1 MAEITYTNQRGVNAP
16 LYIFLDASVLPPPAD
31 RTSNSYTIRYNSTDS
46 QGPFGSSYGS
56 LLGYTF
62 TLEGTGFEYDG
73 DGVPTAGTVLSIV
86 VKDASGNTIVTA
98 TGIEDSLSDFYAS
111 LHDIGSVPPQP
122 DPEAAVSL
130 LFLPRSIVQT
140 GSASID
146 HLVDHGA
153 GGTMNGMGG
162 DDIILGRSSNLT
174 VVGGLGSDEII
185 LGNRS
190 GLNNIIVHGGDID
203 GTSNAADED
212 VLKIHQ
218 NASFANITNIDRIY
232 FQGPNLHVKIG
243 SSVIGSLSS
252 TFSIG
257 VTTKETTAIITV
269 GRTGGETVKLDLSAW
284 SMSHNVKMDFDLGA
298 GETTARADHVIGTS
312 GYDIISTGLGNDTL
326 DGAGLH
332 DTLNGGDGDD
342 VLISQGFSTSAKTLE
357 ILDGGNGIDL
367 AVITRYSRTL
377 AHQLDLSAAGPHKL
391 VDGTELR
398 GIERIEF
405 QGGYLADRITG
416 GQYADTISGYNGA
429 DTLNGGA
436 GDDVLFGE
444 AGADSL
450 IGGQGDD
457 TFIIHDAGDTIVE
470 VAGQGIDTVLTTL
483 DFSLAAFG
491 AVENLKVETAEDAA
505 AVSLTGNA
513 LANTLAGNAG
523 KNVLKGSSGN
533 DRLEGLLGDDLLYG
547 GAGKDVLIGGAGKD
561 PFVFDTRP
569 NKTTNLDTISGF
581 SAMDDTIRLENAIFK
596 GLKKTGTL
604 SKSAFVTGSKAK
616 DSNDRILYDKKTGDV
631 LYDADG
637 SGKTAA
643 VKIVKIAEKVALT
656 HADFFVI

>member
-16 LYIFLDASVLPPPAD
+16 LYMFLDASTETQPAD
-31 RTSNSYTIRYNSTDS
+31 RTSNSYTIRYNSIDS
-46 QGPFGSSYGS
+46 QGPFGWSYGS

-62 TLEGTGFEYDG
+62 TVEGTGFEYDG
-73 DGVPTAGTVLSIV
+73 TGIPTAGTVGSIV
-86 VKDASGNTIVTA
+86 VRDASGNTIVTA
-98 TGIEDSLSDFYAS
+98 TGLENSLSDFYEN
-111 LHDIGSVPPQP
+111 LHDVGSVPPQP
-122 DPEAAVSL
+122 DPEAAVSR

-140 GSASID
+140 GSISID

-203 GTSNAADED
+203 GASNATDED
-212 VLKIHQ
+212 VLKIYQ

-232 FQGPNLHVKIG
+232 FQGPDLQVKIG
-243 SSVIGSLSS
+243 SSVVSALSS
-252 TFSIG
+252 TFSVG
-257 VTTKETTAIITV
+257 VMTKETTAIITV
-269 GRTGGETVKLDLSAW
+269 GRTGGEAVKFDLSDW
-284 SMSHNVKMDFDLGA
+284 SISHNVKMDFDLVA

-312 GYDIISTGLGNDTL
+312 GYDIISTGFGNDTL

-342 VLISQGFSTSAKTLE
+342 VLISQGVTSSAKTSE
-357 ILDGGNGIDL
+357 ILDGGEGIDL

-377 AHQLDLSAAGPHKL
+377 AHQLDLSVAGPYKL
-391 VDGTELR
+391 VDGTVLR

-405 QGGYLADRITG
+405 QGGYLADKITG
-416 GQYADTISGYNGA
+416 GQYADTISGYNGD

-436 GDDVLFGE
+436 GNDVLFGE

-470 VAGQGIDTVLTTL
+470 LAGQGMDTVLTTVG
-483 DFSLAAFG
+483 FSLATLRT
-491 AVENLKVETAEDAA
+491 VENLKVEKAEDAA
-505 AVSLTGNA
+505 AINLTGNA

-523 KNVLKGSSGN
+523 RNVLKGSSGN

-547 GAGKDVLIGGAGKD
+547 GAGKDILIGGAGKD
-561 PFVFDTRP
+561 SFVFDTRP

-581 SAMDDTIRLENAIFK
+581 SGKDDTIRLENAIFK
-596 GLKKTGTL
+596 SLKKTGTL
-604 SKSAFVTGSKAK
+604 AKSAFVLGSKAK
-616 DSNDRILYDKKTGDV
+616 DENDRILYDRKTGDV
-631 LYDADG
+631 FYDVDG
-637 SGKTAA
+637 TGRTAA
-643 VKIVKIAEKVALT
+643 IKIVKIAEKVALS